1 MNAIGGGYEKNG
13 LYYLSTDAFPVASAT
28 QLSPVQIHRR
38 LGHPS
43 LSVLK
48 CQFPESE
55 SIK

>member
-43 LSVLK
+43 LFVLK
-48 CQFPESE
+48 RQFPESE